1 MDIPIELSLEQKF
14 KLKLYEDE
22 VKGLSPEESQ
32 QFLLEVLRQL
42 MVKDNMVKHLLRK
55 NVLKLS

>member
-1 MDIPIELSLEQKF
+1 MDIPMELSLEQKF
-14 KLKLYEDE
+14 KLKLYEEE

-42 MVKDNMVKHLLRK
+42 MVKDNMVRHLLSK